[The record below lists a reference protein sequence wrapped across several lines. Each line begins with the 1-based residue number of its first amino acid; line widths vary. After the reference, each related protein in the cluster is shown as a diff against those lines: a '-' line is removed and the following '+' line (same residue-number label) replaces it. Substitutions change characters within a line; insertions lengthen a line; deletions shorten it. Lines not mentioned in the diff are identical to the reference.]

1 MALIL
6 NPGTYRKFIRPLLFR
21 LPPETAQKLAEES
34 LKLGTL
40 WEALSFVLDYSHPAL
55 RTELAGIA
63 LRNPV
68 GLAAGYDKNF
78 EVMPSLTSLGF
89 GYVTGGTVT
98 RTAGPGNPKPRVIRY
113 ERDESLVNA
122 YGFPSKGLNH
132 TITHLQSALPHTMAP
147 MVASVSGLTIEEIVA
162 CHRGVERYVAA
173 VEINISS
180 PNTAGL
186 KAFHDVDVLA
196 DLLDAIN
203 EDRKKPLFV
212 KMPPFPSDV
221 TGGEG
226 AETRALI
233 LQLAALCAERGVD
246 ALTVA
251 NTQPIKDCR
260 LSVGSGGLSGKL
272 VFPAMLRMVR
282 EMREAVGDT
291 IAINAVGGIFSGR
304 DAFDALS
311 AGADTVQILT
321 SLIYRGPG
329 VVKSI
334 NRELSHIMELEGL
347 KSVAEIR
354 HAASAA

>member
-6 NPGTYRKFIRPLLFR
+6 NPNTYRNLIRPLLFR
-21 LPPETAQKLAEES
+21 LPPETAQKLAEET
-34 LKLGTL
+34 LKLGPL
-40 WEALSFVLDYSHPAL
+40 WEALSLILNYSHPAL
-55 RTELAGIA
+55 RTDLAGIA

-78 EVMPSLTSLGF
+78 EVLPSLSSLGF

-98 RTAGPGNPKPRVIRY
+98 QTARPGNPKPRVLRY

-132 TITHLQSALPHTMAP
+132 TITQLQTALPHTKGTV
-147 MVASVSGLTIEEIVA
+147 VASVSGLAIEEFVA
-162 CHRGVERYVAA
+162 CHRGVEPYVAA

-186 KAFHDVDVLA
+186 RAFHDVNVLTE
-196 DLLDAIN
+196 LLDAIN
-203 EDRKKPLFV
+203 KDRRKPLFV

-226 AETRALI
+226 ADTRALI
-233 LQLAALCAERGVD
+233 LRLAALCAERGVD

-251 NTQPIKDCR
+251 NSQPIQDSR
-260 LSVGSGGLSGKL
+260 LAVGSGGLSGKL

-282 EMREAVGDT
+282 EVREAVGDT
-291 IAINAVGGIFSGR
+291 IAINAAGGISSGR
-304 DAFDALS
+304 DAFEALS

-329 VVKSI
+329 VVRSI
-334 NRELSHIMELEGL
+334 NRELSHIMELNGL
-347 KSVAEIR
+347 SSVAEIR
-354 HAASAA
+354 HAA

>member
-1 MALIL
+1 
-6 NPGTYRKFIRPLLFR
+6 YRNLIRPLLFR
-21 LPPETAQKLAEES
+21 LPPETAQKLAEET
-34 LKLGTL
+34 LKLGPL
-40 WEALSFVLDYSHPAL
+40 WEALSLILNYSHPAL
-55 RTELAGIA
+55 RTDLAGIA

-78 EVMPSLTSLGF
+78 EVLPSLSSLGF

-98 RTAGPGNPKPRVIRY
+98 QTARPGNPKPRVLRY

-132 TITHLQSALPHTMAP
+132 TITQLQTSLPNTMGP
-147 MVASVSGLTIEEIVA
+147 VFASVSGLSIKEIVA
-162 CHRGVERYVAA
+162 CHRGVEPYVAA

-186 KAFHDVDVLA
+186 RAFHDVNVLTE
-196 DLLDAIN
+196 LLDAIN
-203 EDRKKPLFV
+203 KDRKKPLFV
-212 KMPPFPSDV
+212 KMPPFPSDDTV
-221 TGGEG
+221 GEG
-226 AETRALI
+226 ADTRALT
-233 LQLAALCAERGVD
+233 LQMAAVCVERGVD

-251 NTQPIKDCR
+251 NTQPIQDSR
-260 LSVGSGGLSGKL
+260 LAVGSGGLSGKL

-282 EMREAVGDT
+282 EMRDAVGDT

-304 DAFDALS
+304 DAFEALR

-347 KSVAEIR
+347 SSVAEIR
-354 HAASAA
+354 HAA